1 VRGPLGDGH
10 APARPHTGTRSA
22 DPATLTAAID
32 WFFAVQP
39 EPFAA
44 LSDRI
49 DGGAAVFGACNDAIS
64 GGFTA

>member
-1 VRGPLGDGH
+1 V
-10 APARPHTGTRSA
+10 
-22 DPATLTAAID
+22 DPAGSLTASVRRSRAVEVD
-32 WFFAVQP
+32 WFFAMQP